1 MWNTMIGGV
10 HIVAAS
16 KGGKVEYWAA
26 ATSRENAA
34 TLVQKLVPS
43 GWKAVL
49 TDRRITPEHARALK
63 LLPDGAEKLKYV
75 P

>member
-1 MWNTMIGGV
+1 MIGGI

-16 KGGKVEYWAA
+16 KDGKVEYWAA

-34 TLVQKLVPS
+34 ALVQKLVAP

-49 TDRRITPEHARALK
+49 TDRRITPEHARPLRLRA
-63 LLPDGAEKLKYV
+63 DEAEKLKYV